1 MHWSKSLA
9 AGCFAAALVAVTA
22 AEPALAQGNYSSA
35 VAAGPNEVFVGEPLN
50 NYAPGAVYVYSRG
63 NNGKWSRAAVLNS
76 SKPENLDR
84 FGRALALDGTTLL
97 VGATSTNDQKGG
109 AFVFTRDRSGAWREA
124 AALAAPDGV
133 EGDAFGRVVALE
145 GDVALITAAGRD
157 SARGAV
163 YVYRRSGTTWRPDG
177 VLRGDDAQPNDGF
190 GQALAI
196 VGERV
201 IVGAPQKDSAQGAAY
216 VFRRDA
222 SGSWTQEG
230 KLPARGLD
238 KRFMFGSAAAAHGG
252 ELYVSAPRA
261 NNFTGTV
268 FVFRYDTAGSR
279 WAQVGQ
285 LQPFETGF
293 AMFGS
298 SIEFDGNTAFIG
310 APAAGRFEGRIYRLE
325 RDSAGN
331 WGSATVIAPKTPA
344 RQSGY
349 GAALALAGRH
359 GVIGMPGA
367 DFGAGEAVLVSLAA
381 NGSVSP
387 DTVVRGETKGLTAI
401 TGAKVDCASGK
412 ANLFGCNEVDM
423 LSFLPVKDIGGARGV
438 RLNDIWG
445 WTDPETNREYAI
457 VGRVDGTSFVDVT
470 DPLNPRYLGDLPK
483 TEKAN
488 AATWRDMKVYKNHV
502 YIVADGSG
510 EHGMQVFDLTK
521 LRGLNGGNAATFAPD
536 FTYTNINSAH
546 NIVIDTASGYAFA
559 VGSSQGGETCGGGL
573 HMIDIREP
581 KNPKFAGCFADPNTG
596 RAGTGYIHDA
606 QCVVYNGPAERFR
619 GRQLCFNAAETALSI
634 ADVTDK
640 ANPVALSHAPYPNVG
655 YSHQGWLDEEHRY
668 FYMDDELDELNG
680 QVQGTRTLIW
690 DVSDPTDPVLA
701 GEYVSENRAS
711 DHNLYI
717 RGNLMYQSNYQSGL
731 RIVDIT
737 NRTAPVAVGH
747 FDTVPVGEDE
757 PGFGGSWSNYPYFA
771 SGTIV
776 VTSGDEG
783 LFVLKKQREQLTP

>member
-1 MHWSKSLA
+1 LA
-9 AGCFAAALVAVTA
+9 VGCFAAALGIVAA
-22 AEPALAQGNYSSA
+22 QPAHAQGGNYSSA
-35 VAAGPNEVFVGEPLN
+35 VAAGANEVFIGEPLN
-50 NYAPGAVYVYSRG
+50 TYAPGAVYVYRPG
-63 NNGKWSRAAVLNS
+63 ANGRWTRAAVLNAS
-76 SKPENLDR
+76 TASNLDR
-84 FGRALALDGTTLL
+84 FGRALALDGSTLL
-97 VGATSTNDQKGG
+97 VGATSSADGKGA
-109 AFVFTRDRSGAWREA
+109 AFVFARDRSGAWRES
-124 AALAAPDGV
+124 AALIPPDGV
-133 EGDAFGRVVALE
+133 KGDAFGRVVALE
-145 GDVALITAAGRD
+145 GDVALVTAAGRD

-163 YVYRRSGTTWRPDG
+163 YVYRRAGTTWRPDG
-177 VLRGDDAQPNDGF
+177 VLRADDASPNDGF
-190 GQALAI
+190 GGALA
-196 VGERV
+196 VHGQHV

-222 SGSWTQEG
+222 SGTWTQEA
-230 KLPARGLD
+230 KLPARGLE
-238 KRFMFGSAAAAHGG
+238 KRFGFGSSIASHGG
-252 ELYVSAPRA
+252 ELYVAAPRA
-261 NNFTGTV
+261 SNFSGTV
-268 FVFRYDTAGSR
+268 YVFRFDSAGGR
-279 WAQVGQ
+279 WAQSSQ

-298 SIEFDGNTAFIG
+298 SLEFDGNTAWIG
-310 APAAGRFEGRIYRLE
+310 APAAGRFEGRVYRFE

-331 WGSATVIAPKTPA
+331 WGSATLITPKNPA

-349 GAALALAGRH
+349 GAAIALAGQH
-359 GVIGMPGA
+359 GVVGMPNA
-367 DFGAGEAVLVSLAA
+367 DFGAGQAILMSQKPGGWAA
-381 NGSVSP
+381 
-387 DTVVRGETKGLTAI
+387 DTIVAGETKGLVAV
-401 TGAKVDCASGK
+401 TGEKVDCAGGK
-412 ANLFGCNEVDM
+412 ATLFGCSNVDM
-423 LSFLPVKDIGGARGV
+423 LSFLPVKDIGGGRGI

-445 WTDPETNREYAI
+445 WTDPQTNREYAI

-470 DPLNPRYLGDLPK
+470 DPTNPQYLGDLPK

-488 AATWRDMKVYKNHV
+488 PATWRDMKVYRNHV

-521 LRGLNGGNAATFAPD
+521 LRGLSGAPATFTPD

-546 NIVIDTASGYAFA
+546 NIVVDTASGYAYA

-573 HMIDIREP
+573 HMIDIRDP
-581 KNPKFAGCFADPNTG
+581 KAPKFAGCFADPNTG

-640 ANPVALSHAPYPNVG
+640 AAPVALSHAPYPNVG

-701 GEYVSENRAS
+701 AEFISENKAS

-731 RIVDIT
+731 RIFDIT
-737 NRTAPVAVGH
+737 NRTAPVAAGH

-757 PGFGGSWSNYPYFA
+757 PGFGGSWSNYPYFR

-783 LFVLKKQREQLTP
+783 LFILKKQSEQLTP

>member
-9 AGCFAAALVAVTA
+9 AGGFAAALATVAYAPTA
-22 AEPALAQGNYSSA
+22 QAQGGNFASA
-35 VAAGPNEVFVGEPLN
+35 VAASSNEVLVGEPLN
-50 NYAPGAVYVYSRG
+50 NYAPGAVYVYRPAA
-63 NNGKWSRAAVLNS
+63 NGRWTRAAVLNAS
-76 SKPENLDR
+76 NAANLDR
-84 FGRALALDGTTLL
+84 FGRALALEGNTLL
-97 VGATSTNDQKGG
+97 VGATSTAEGKGG
-109 AFVFTRDRSGAWREA
+109 AFVFTRDQAGAWREA
-124 AALAAPDGV
+124 AALTAPDGV
-133 EGDAFGRVVALE
+133 EGDAFGRVVALA
-145 GDVALITAAGRD
+145 GDVALVTAAGRD

-163 YVYRRSGTTWRPDG
+163 YVYRRAGTTWRPDG
-177 VLRGDDAQPNDGF
+177 VLRADDASPNDGF
-190 GQALAI
+190 GGALAI
-196 VGERV
+196 HGERV
-201 IVGAPQKDSAQGAAY
+201 IVGAPQKDSAQGSAY

-222 SGSWTQEG
+222 SGGWTQEG
-230 KLPARGLD
+230 KLPARGLE
-238 KRFMFGSAAAAHGG
+238 KRFMFGAAIASHND

-268 FVFRYDTAGSR
+268 YSFRFDSAGSR
-279 WAQVGQ
+279 WVQAGQ

-293 AMFGS
+293 AMFGTS
-298 SIEFDGNTAFIG
+298 LEFDGNTAWIG
-310 APAAGRFEGRIYRLE
+310 APAAGRFEGRVYKFE

-331 WGSATVIAPKTPA
+331 WGSATVIAPKDAA

-349 GAALALAGRH
+349 GGSIALAGRH
-359 GVIGMPGA
+359 GVVGMPNA
-367 DFGAGEAVLVSLAA
+367 DFGEGQALLMSQRAGGWAV
-381 NGSVSP
+381 
-387 DTVVRGETKGLTAI
+387 DTAVRGETKGLVAM
-401 TGAKVDCASGK
+401 TGEKVDCASGK
-412 ANLFGCNEVDM
+412 ANLFGCSNVDM
-423 LSFLPVKDIGGARGV
+423 LSFLPVKDIGGGRGI

-445 WTDPETNREYAI
+445 WTDPQTNREYAI

-470 DPLNPRYLGDLPK
+470 DPSNPQYLGNLPK

-488 AATWRDMKVYKNHV
+488 PATWRDMKVYKNHV

-521 LRGLNGGNAATFAPD
+521 LRGLSGEPATFAPD

-559 VGSSQGGETCGGGL
+559 VGSGQGGETCGGGL
-573 HMIDIREP
+573 HMIDVREP

-606 QCVVYNGPAERFR
+606 QCVVYDGPAERFR
-619 GRQLCFNAAETALSI
+619 GRQLCFSAAETALSI

-655 YSHQGWLDEEHRY
+655 YSHQGWLDEDHRY
-668 FYMDDELDELNG
+668 FYMNDELDELNG
-680 QVQGTRTLIW
+680 QVQGTRTLVW
-690 DVSDPTDPVLA
+690 DVTDPTDPVLA
-701 GEYVSENRAS
+701 TEFISENRAS

-731 RIVDIT
+731 RIFDIT
-737 NRTAPVAVGH
+737 NRTAPVPAGH

-757 PGFGGSWSNYPYFA
+757 PGFGGSWSNYPYFR

-783 LFVLKKQREQLTP
+783 LFILKKQSDQLTP

>member
-9 AGCFAAALVAVTA
+9 VGCFAAALGTVAAQTA
-22 AEPALAQGNYSSA
+22 QAQGGNYSSA
-35 VAAGPNEVFVGEPLN
+35 VAAGANEVFIGEPLN
-50 NYAPGAVYVYSRG
+50 TYAPGAVYVYRPG
-63 NNGKWSRAAVLNS
+63 ANGRWTRAAVLNAS
-76 SKPENLDR
+76 TGSNLDR
-84 FGRALALDGTTLL
+84 FGRALALDGSSLL
-97 VGATSTNDQKGG
+97 VGATSTTDGKGA
-109 AFVFTRDRSGAWREA
+109 AFVFTRDRSGTWRESA
-124 AALAAPDGV
+124 VLTPPDGV
-133 EGDAFGRVVALE
+133 KGDAFGRVVALE
-145 GDVALITAAGRD
+145 GDVALVTAAGRD

-163 YVYRRSGTTWRPDG
+163 YVYRRAGTTWRPDG
-177 VLRGDDAQPNDGF
+177 VLRADDASPNDGF
-190 GQALAI
+190 GGALA
-196 VGERV
+196 VHGQHV

-230 KLPARGLD
+230 KLPARGLE
-238 KRFMFGSAAAAHGG
+238 KRFGFGSAIASHGG
-252 ELYVSAPRA
+252 ELYVGAPRA
-261 NNFTGTV
+261 SNFSGTV
-268 FVFRYDTAGSR
+268 YVFRYDTAGGR
-279 WAQVGQ
+279 WAQSGQ

-298 SIEFDGNTAFIG
+298 SLEFDGNTAWIG
-310 APAAGRFEGRIYRLE
+310 APAAGRFEGRVYRFE

-331 WGSATVIAPKTPA
+331 WGSATLIAPKNPA

-349 GAALALAGRH
+349 GAAIALAGQY
-359 GVIGMPGA
+359 GVVGMPNA
-367 DFGAGEAVLVSLAA
+367 DFGAGQAILMSQRAGGWTA
-381 NGSVSP
+381 
-387 DTVVRGETKGLTAI
+387 DTIVAGETKGLVAV
-401 TGAKVDCASGK
+401 TGGKVDCAGGK
-412 ANLFGCNEVDM
+412 ATLFGCSNVDM
-423 LSFLPVKDIGGARGV
+423 LAFLPVKDIGGGRGI

-445 WTDPETNREYAI
+445 WTDPQTNREYAI

-470 DPLNPRYLGDLPK
+470 DPMNPQYLGDLPK

-488 AATWRDMKVYKNHV
+488 PATWRDMKVYKNHV

-521 LRGLNGGNAATFAPD
+521 LRGLSGAPATFTPD

-546 NIVIDTASGYAFA
+546 NIVVDTASGYAYA

-573 HMIDIREP
+573 HMIDIRDP
-581 KNPKFAGCFADPNTG
+581 KAPKFAGCFADPNTG

-606 QCVVYNGPAERFR
+606 QCVVYGGPAERFR

-640 ANPVALSHAPYPNVG
+640 AAPVALSHAPYPNVG

-701 GEYVSENRAS
+701 AEFISENKAS

-731 RIVDIT
+731 RIFDIT
-737 NRTAPVAVGH
+737 NRTAPVPAGH

-757 PGFGGSWSNYPYFA
+757 PGFGGSWSNYPYFQ

-783 LFVLKKQREQLTP
+783 LFILKKQSEQLTP